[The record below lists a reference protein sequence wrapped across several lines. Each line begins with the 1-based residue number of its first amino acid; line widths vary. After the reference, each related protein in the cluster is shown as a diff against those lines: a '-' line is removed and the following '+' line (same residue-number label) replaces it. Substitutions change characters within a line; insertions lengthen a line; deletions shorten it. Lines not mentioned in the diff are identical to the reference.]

1 MNKKI
6 GIRIYGEVIEECK
19 NLELICLFLRNWDLF
34 SEFVY
39 VVLYYVVLKIDLLI
53 YIVYE
58 LFWILCIDIYAL
70 YILNITLERFGEL
83 DEVFLLVIFSI
94 YF

>member
-1 MNKKI
+1 MNKK
-6 GIRIYGEVIEECK
+6 GEVIEECK

-58 LFWILCIDIYAL
+58 LFWILCIDIYTL

>member
-1 MNKKI
+1 MNKK
-6 GIRIYGEVIEECK
+6 GEVIEECK